1 MDEDFGE
8 IDDTPIDNSDFSS
21 DSGDS
26 FDDGGSGFDDTTS
39 DFGADDGLEFDDSG
53 ENFDDGI
60 DDFSDDNAEGFED
73 DTSDFDEDDGLEFD
87 DSTGDFEDEGE
98 DISDDNAEGI
108 EDDTT
113 DFDEDDGLEFDDS
126 ADEFED
132 EGEEVSDDSVDNFED
147 DTDEGFDEDTDNPD
161 GWDTP
166 IDETEN
172 MDESSEDDG
181 LDYEDDTSTDD
192 DENPEGWDTP
202 IDETE
207 NMDESSEDDGLDYE
221 NDTSTDDEENPEG
234 WDTPIDDTENNDM
247 QNGYLDDDNKW
258 HGSEEDEPLFGEDGE
273 LRDLNEEEIP
283 LTDDEKE
290 NPEGWDT
297 PIDETENTDESSE
310 DDGLDYENDTST
322 DDEENPEGWDTPI
335 DDTENND
342 MQNGYLDDDNKW
354 HGSEEDEPLF
364 GEDGE
369 LRDLNEEEI
378 PLTDDE
384 KENPK
389 GLDTP
394 IDDTETDDMQNGYLD
409 DDNKW
414 HGSEEDEPL
423 FGEDGELRDLN
434 EEEIPLTD
442 EKEIPLT
449 DDETENMNNEDL
461 YEVDVADKLPPD
473 DPSKPKHDIPNETEI
488 MTADP
493 DNVHIDD
500 DSLLNNNNTDYTNDT
515 IDGNGDFNKG
525 RYDVVD
531 NEKPISEN
539 DVGNS
544 KDINIPEN
552 NENISDT
559 PKRDTEK
566 EKKGNIFD
574 RLFKG
579 KNKANNDVPNSNIEI
594 DDNADKNE
602 FLGGIKSQVQDR
614 KNVENSDAN
623 KIENGTWDTNTHKPG
638 GIARTR
644 GKINKTLDVEDETPS
659 K

>member
-1 MDEDFGE
+1 
-8 IDDTPIDNSDFSS
+8 
-21 DSGDS
+21 
-26 FDDGGSGFDDTTS
+26 
-39 DFGADDGLEFDDSG
+39 
-53 ENFDDGI
+53 
-60 DDFSDDNAEGFED
+60 
-73 DTSDFDEDDGLEFD
+73 
-87 DSTGDFEDEGE
+87 
-98 DISDDNAEGI
+98 
-108 EDDTT
+108 
-113 DFDEDDGLEFDDS
+113 
-126 ADEFED
+126 
-132 EGEEVSDDSVDNFED
+132 
-147 DTDEGFDEDTDNPD
+147 
-161 GWDTP
+161 
-166 IDETEN
+166 
-172 MDESSEDDG
+172 
-181 LDYEDDTSTDD
+181 
-192 DENPEGWDTP
+192 
-202 IDETE
+202 
-207 NMDESSEDDGLDYE
+207 
-221 NDTSTDDEENPEG
+221 
-234 WDTPIDDTENNDM
+234 
-247 QNGYLDDDNKW
+247 
-258 HGSEEDEPLFGEDGE
+258 
-273 LRDLNEEEIP
+273 
-283 LTDDEKE
+283 
-290 NPEGWDT
+290 
-297 PIDETENTDESSE
+297 
-310 DDGLDYENDTST
+310 
-322 DDEENPEGWDTPI
+322 
-335 DDTENND
+335 

-423 FGEDGELRDLN
+423 FGENGELRDLN

>member
-1 MDEDFGE
+1 MDDEFGG

-126 ADEFED
+126 ADEVED

-192 DENPEGWDTP
+192 D
-202 IDETE
+202 
-207 NMDESSEDDGLDYE
+207 
-221 NDTSTDDEENPEG
+221 
-234 WDTPIDDTENNDM
+234 
-247 QNGYLDDDNKW
+247 
-258 HGSEEDEPLFGEDGE
+258 
-273 LRDLNEEEIP
+273 
-283 LTDDEKE
+283 E

-423 FGEDGELRDLN
+423 FGENGELRDLN